1 MKEYTLH
8 KPIKTS
14 AGEFSALKLD
24 FDALSFADLRSCS
37 TIRKM
42 YNSDDMIEPRTDF
55 GFGVSVAFVA
65 AVKGTPGLLIQDVVN
80 ISLEDALNLNDLAQD
95 ECFFRVS
102 PGNPDA

>member
-1 MKEYTLH
+1 MKEYKLS

-14 AGEFSALKLD
+14 AGEFPTLKFN
-24 FDALSFADLRSCS
+24 FDALTFADLRSCT

-42 YNSDDMIEPRTDF
+42 YDASEMLEPRTDF
-55 GFGVSVAFVA
+55 GFCVAVAFVA

-80 ISLEDALNLNDLAQD
+80 LGMEDVLSLHDLAQD

-102 PGNPDA
+102 PGNSDA